1 MPAIQYQQILEEIL
15 REVKPL
21 TLKGKVANYIPAL
34 ASVPLNK
41 FAIALRTVN
50 GEEYFVGDAEEKFS
64 IQSISKV
71 FTFTMA
77 LRNLE
82 DKLWERVGR
91 EPSGT
96 AFNSLVQLEYE
107 QGIPRN
113 PFINAGALVVTDTL
127 VSSCKDPKTELLDF
141 VRSASGNSEID
152 YDRVVARSECD
163 WGDRNRALCYFIKDF
178 KNIDNSVNDV
188 LDLYFHQCSLSM
200 SSLDLVRA
208 FSYLANAGVSN
219 QQQVINQRQVK
230 RINALLLTCGTYDAV
245 GDFAYRVG
253 LPGKSGIGGGI
264 IAVMPGQY
272 VICAWSPGLNPHG
285 NSLAGTQA
293 LELFTTKTKTSI
305 F

>member
-1 MPAIQYQQILEEIL
+1 MNYQQVLEEIL
-15 REVKPL
+15 HEVKPL

-41 FAIALRTVN
+41 FAIALKTN
-50 GEEYFVGDAEEKFS
+50 SGEEFFVGDADEKFS

-71 FTFTMA
+71 FTFTLA
-77 LRNLE
+77 LKNLE
-82 DKLWERVGR
+82 DQLWERVGK

-96 AFNSLVQLEYE
+96 SFNSLVQLEYE

-127 VSSCKDPKTELLDF
+127 LSSYKNPKEELINF
-141 VRSASGNSEID
+141 VRELSQNPLID
-152 YDRVVARSECD
+152 YDETVALSESE

-178 KNIDNSVNDV
+178 RNIYNDVNEV
-188 LDLYFHQCSLSM
+188 LDLYFHQCSISM
-200 SSLDLVRA
+200 SALDLVRA
-208 FSYLANAGVSN
+208 FGYLANAG
-219 QQQVINQRQVK
+219 INQATNDPIITTRQVK
-230 RINALLLTCGTYDAV
+230 RINSLLLTCGTYDAV

-264 IAVMPGQY
+264 VAIMPGQY
-272 VICAWSPGLNPHG
+272 VISVWSPGLNAHG

>member
-1 MPAIQYQQILEEIL
+1 MHYQQILEEIL

-34 ASVPLNK
+34 ASVPLDK
-41 FAIALRTVN
+41 FGIALKTAS
-50 GEEYFVGDAEEKFS
+50 GEEFVVGDADEKFS

-71 FTFTMA
+71 FTFTLA
-77 LRNLE
+77 LKNLE
-82 DKLWERVGR
+82 DSLWERVGK

-127 VSSCKDPKTELLDF
+127 LSSYQNPKDHLLNF
-141 VRSASGNSEID
+141 VRELSQNPLID
-152 YDRVVARSECD
+152 YDTAVAHSENQ

-178 KNIDNSVNDV
+178 RNIYNDVNSV

-200 SSLDLVRA
+200 SALDLVRA
-208 FSYLANAGVSN
+208 FGYLANAGVSN
-219 QQQVINQRQVK
+219 SVAEPVLSSRQVK
-230 RINALLLTCGTYDAV
+230 RINSLLLTCGTYDAV

-264 IAVMPGQY
+264 VAIMPGQY
-272 VICAWSPGLNPHG
+272 VICVWSPGLNQHG

>member
-1 MPAIQYQQILEEIL
+1 MHYQQILEEIL

-34 ASVPLNK
+34 ASVPLDK
-41 FAIALRTVN
+41 FGIALKTAN
-50 GEEYFVGDAEEKFS
+50 GEEFVVGDADEKFS

-71 FTFTMA
+71 FTFTLA
-77 LRNLE
+77 LKNLE
-82 DKLWERVGR
+82 DSLWERVGK

-127 VSSCKDPKTELLDF
+127 LSSYQNPKDHLLNF
-141 VRSASGNSEID
+141 VRELSRNPLID
-152 YDRVVARSECD
+152 YDTAVALSENQ

-178 KNIDNSVNDV
+178 RNIYNDVNSV

-200 SSLDLVRA
+200 SALDLVRA
-208 FSYLANAGVSN
+208 FGYLANAGVSN
-219 QQQVINQRQVK
+219 SIAEPVLSSRQVK
-230 RINALLLTCGTYDAV
+230 RINSLLLTCGTYDAV

-264 IAVMPGQY
+264 VAIMPGQY
-272 VICAWSPGLNPHG
+272 VICVWSPGLNQHG